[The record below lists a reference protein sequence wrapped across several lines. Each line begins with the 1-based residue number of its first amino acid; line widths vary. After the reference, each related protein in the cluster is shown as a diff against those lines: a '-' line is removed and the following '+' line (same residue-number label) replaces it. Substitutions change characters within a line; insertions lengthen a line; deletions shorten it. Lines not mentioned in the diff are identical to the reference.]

1 MKIQRNIY
9 VAALYNLLYIETIHT
24 TVNSLL
30 FVVYQLSGEILN
42 YKIKNSRVILTNVS
56 SCLLID
62 CLLFYKNVDIK
73 FSTHVTLLE

>member
-1 MKIQRNIY
+1 MTIQRNIY

-42 YKIKNSRVILTNVS
+42 YEIKNSRVILTNVS

>member
-9 VAALYNLLYIETIHT
+9 VAALYNLLYIKTIHT

-42 YKIKNSRVILTNVS
+42 YEIKNSRVILTNVS
-56 SCLLID
+56 SYLLID
-62 CLLFYKNVDIK
+62 CLLFY
-73 FSTHVTLLE
+73 

>member
-42 YKIKNSRVILTNVS
+42 YEIKNSRVILTNVS